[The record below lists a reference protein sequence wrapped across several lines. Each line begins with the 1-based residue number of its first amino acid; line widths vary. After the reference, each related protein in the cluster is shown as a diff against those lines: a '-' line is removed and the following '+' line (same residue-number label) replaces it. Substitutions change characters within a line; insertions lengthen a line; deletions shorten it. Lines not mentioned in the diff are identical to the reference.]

1 MTTITLANLG
11 DLPMSGGVVVPS
23 ATPVTIS
30 TSFGQG
36 LYIFVTSALGAA
48 ITLPVTG
55 MSLGATFI
63 VADRAGT
70 ASTHNIVISW
80 TGAGSPFTIS
90 TNNGTVI
97 LVWDGLTYFQV
108 A

>member
-1 MTTITLANLG
+1 MSTFTIANLG
-11 DLPMSGGVVVPS
+11 DLPITGAVTVPS
-23 ATPVTIS
+23 ATPVVIS
-30 TSFGQG
+30 ASAGQG
-36 LYIFVTSALGAA
+36 LYILVTSALGAA
-48 ITLPVTG
+48 ITLPSVG
-55 MSLGATFI
+55 MNQGATFI

-70 ASTHNIVISW
+70 AAAHNIVISW
-80 TGAGSPFTIS
+80 TGAGSPFTIN